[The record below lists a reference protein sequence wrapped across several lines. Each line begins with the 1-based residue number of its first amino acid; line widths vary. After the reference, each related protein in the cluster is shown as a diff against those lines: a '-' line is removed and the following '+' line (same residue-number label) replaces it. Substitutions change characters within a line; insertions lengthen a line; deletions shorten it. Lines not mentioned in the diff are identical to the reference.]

1 MYTLV
6 HSSLCILWSDKTYT
20 TQFATAGP
28 TRYTY
33 LHIYWRISTYLQ
45 NIYSYWHLWI
55 REPGCCHSEYY
66 HSYLEHRALEHG
78 PGELLYISQLLN
90 RYFLQYMIIEN
101 IDEWI
106 ICNVT
111 VNVVDQMSSQLD
123 VSCQSQ
129 IFIQSTMFMPQV
141 ANSQDHCVL
150 RRNMTLY
157 KTYTIICTLNPYR
170 HIVNQW

>member
-28 TRYTY
+28 ARYTY

-90 RYFLQYMIIEN
+90 RYFLQYMIIECRKHWRVN
-101 IDEWI
+101 YLQ
-106 ICNVT
+106 CHSKCSGSNVEST
-111 VNVVDQMSSQLD
+111 WRFMSISDLHS
-123 VSCQSQ
+123 VHYVYATSCKFTGSLCP
-129 IFIQSTMFMPQV
+129 SKYDRV
-141 ANSQDHCVL
+141 
-150 RRNMTLY
+150 
-157 KTYTIICTLNPYR
+157 
-170 HIVNQW
+170 